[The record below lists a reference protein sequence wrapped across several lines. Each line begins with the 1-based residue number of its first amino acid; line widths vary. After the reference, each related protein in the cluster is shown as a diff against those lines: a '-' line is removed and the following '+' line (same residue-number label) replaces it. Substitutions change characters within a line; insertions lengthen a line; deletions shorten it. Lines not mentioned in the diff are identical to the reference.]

1 MSKKLMAVALIGLLG
16 VSGVADAKTVRL
28 PWAKV
33 VDTLVND
40 GSTFGGCLARINVNV
55 NTSAPLCPGG
65 AASYVAFSCTGE
77 IQSAD
82 AANRIFETAQ
92 MAQMLNKEI
101 RFEIDDVKKH
111 NGYCVATRAEIR

>member
-16 VSGVADAKTVRL
+16 VAGVAEAKTVRL
-28 PWAKV
+28 PWTKV
-33 VDTLVND
+33 ADTLVND
-40 GSTFGGCLARINVNV
+40 GSTFGGCLARININV
-55 NTSAPLCPGG
+55 NTTAPLCPGSTT
-65 AASYVAFSCTGE
+65 SYVAFSCTGE

-101 RFEIDDVKKH
+101 RFEVDDVKKH

>member
-1 MSKKLMAVALIGLLG
+1 MKKQLLAVAIIGL
-16 VSGVADAKTVRL
+16 VSFAGAANAKTVRL

-40 GSTFGGCLARINVNV
+40 GSTFGGCLARINVNI
-55 NTSAPLCPGG
+55 NTTAPLCPGG

-101 RFEIDDVKKH
+101 RFEVDDVKKH